1 MAEFKKLSEVD
12 LLETSSD
19 NTTVLVE
26 DGGEIKRVPKKE
38 VGGAG
43 GYVVTLT
50 QDSIMET
57 SLSGNYPVA
66 MCSINYDEMYDILMA
81 GGSCYVD
88 ISALTFDKKSAP
100 NAVGSAAIPQPTN
113 FAGHKLMVMEWFRTD
128 IGLQVFGMCNLMGVT
143 FNIIFPNGSH
153 NLESLGSDK

>member
-43 GYVVTLT
+43 GYVIKLENSYI
-50 QDSIMET
+50 DDNGMFCIEES
-57 SLSGNYPVA
+57 
-66 MCSINYDEMYDILMA
+66 YDELYDILVA
-81 GGSCYVD
+81 GGSVWVD
-88 ISALTFDKKSAP
+88 YTNAP
-100 NAVGSAAIPQPTN
+100 AENPTTLSAAATGFYASTN
-113 FAGHKLMVMEWFRTD
+113 RGEPKTMIVMWMITDVGLGLMD
-128 IGLQVFGMCNLMGVT
+128 IQGMMGSGP
-143 FNIIFPNGSH
+143 NIYFPNGSH
-153 NLESLGSDK
+153 NLESLGGDK

>member
-43 GYVVTLT
+43 GYIVTLT
-50 QDSIMET
+50 PD
-57 SLSGNYPVA
+57 NVPV
-66 MCSINYDEMYDILMA
+66 MDGSECVCTENYDELYDVLMA
-81 GGSCYVD
+81 GGSAWID
-88 ISALTFDKKSAP
+88 ASALVFGGGAAP
-100 NAVGSAAIPQPTN
+100 TSTYGSSSNIPYPTNYDGYKMAIPEW
-113 FAGHKLMVMEWFRTD
+113 LMTD
-128 IGLQVFGMCNLMGVT
+128 IGLMTYGYSYFMGSYMT
-143 FNIIFPNGSH
+143 MIFPNGSH
-153 NLESLGSDK
+153 NLESLGGDK

>member
-50 QDSIMET
+50 ET
-57 SLSGNYPVA
+57 NVPIVEMPYFV
-66 MCSINYDEMYDILMA
+66 CSDNYDEMYDVLMA
-81 GGSCYVD
+81 GGSVYLDATALVFGGGAAPTSTYETSSD
-88 ISALTFDKKSAP
+88 IP
-100 NAVGSAAIPQPTN
+100 NPTN
-113 FAGHKLMVMEWFRTD
+113 YDGYKVAVSEWLMTD
-128 IGLQVFGMCNLMGVT
+128 IGLTAMGNSSVMDMYMT
-143 FNIIFPNGSH
+143 VIFPNGSH
-153 NLESLGSDK
+153 NLESLGGGAN

>member
-50 QDSIMET
+50 PDNVPTIE
-57 SLSGNYPVA
+57 GNQFI
-66 MCSINYDEMYDILMA
+66 CLDNYDEMYDVLMA
-81 GGSCYVD
+81 GGSVYLDATAFVFGGR
-88 ISALTFDKKSAP
+88 AAP
-100 NAVGSAAIPQPTN
+100 TSTYGTSSNIPSPTN
-113 FAGHKLMVMEWFRTD
+113 FDGYKVAVSEWFMTD
-128 IGLQVFGMCNLMGVT
+128 LGLGAIGHSSFMDANMAV
-143 FNIIFPNGSH
+143 IFPNGSH
-153 NLESLGSDK
+153 NLESLGGDR